1 GDSHDFPPF
10 WKVPQAGG
18 RRPSGPPPR
27 SGGQEY
33 GHPKQPASR
42 PPAAG
47 AVRPAMHPPEGGDS
61 SHFYLAILRL
71 KFAVPSAP
79 TRRTQSGSSCSAPL
93 ADPMSPRSTTDF
105 QPNQFFKI
113 SVTLDL
119 AVWSLPL
126 INTS

>member
-1 GDSHDFPPF
+1 M
-10 WKVPQAGG
+10 
-18 RRPSGPPPR
+18 RPSRPPPR
-27 SGGQEY
+27 RGGQSAGPPER
-33 GHPKQPASR
+33 PAAQ

-61 SHFYLAILRL
+61 SHFYLTILRL